1 MEMKKIL
8 VIEDDINL
16 GTALVG
22 FLEMQKY
29 DVRFISNGDE
39 AIEEF
44 QEFSPD
50 LITLD
55 VMLNCSVDGFEIAR
69 SIRKFSDVPIIFT
82 TSRDGNEDYEIGF
95 GIENSDYVRKP
106 YRLVE
111 LMLRINKM
119 IEADKNL
126 SAEDPQFRIGR
137 FKFFPDEQSLKFDK
151 GDIHLNHLDSTVLAL
166 LCRNKGNFMSREEII
181 KIVWQ
186 VDDPNT
192 KETALYSS
200 ISRLKKYLYNDDQ
213 VKIENKIRLGI
224 RLRDYEE
231 GEPHD

>member
-55 VMLNCSVDGFEIAR
+55 VMLNCSVDGFEIAK

>member
-1 MEMKKIL
+1 MKKIL

-55 VMLNCSVDGFEIAR
+55 VMLNCSVDGFEIAK

>member
-55 VMLNCSVDGFEIAR
+55 VMLNCSDDGFEIAS
-69 SIRKFSDVPIIFT
+69 SIRKFSDVTIIF
-82 TSRDGNEDYEIGF
+82 
-95 GIENSDYVRKP
+95 
-106 YRLVE
+106 
-111 LMLRINKM
+111 NK
-119 IEADKNL
+119 
-126 SAEDPQFRIGR
+126 
-137 FKFFPDEQSLKFDK
+137 
-151 GDIHLNHLDSTVLAL
+151 
-166 LCRNKGNFMSREEII
+166 
-181 KIVWQ
+181 
-186 VDDPNT
+186 
-192 KETALYSS
+192 
-200 ISRLKKYLYNDDQ
+200 
-213 VKIENKIRLGI
+213 
-224 RLRDYEE
+224 
-231 GEPHD
+231 

>member
-1 MEMKKIL
+1 
-8 VIEDDINL
+8 
-16 GTALVG
+16 
-22 FLEMQKY
+22 
-29 DVRFISNGDE
+29 
-39 AIEEF
+39 
-44 QEFSPD
+44 
-50 LITLD
+50 
-55 VMLNCSVDGFEIAR
+55 
-69 SIRKFSDVPIIFT
+69 
-82 TSRDGNEDYEIGF
+82 
-95 GIENSDYVRKP
+95 
-106 YRLVE
+106 
-111 LMLRINKM
+111 MLRINKM